1 MAVLDSR
8 YTKKVC
14 SKTWLKCFL
23 ESLSSEELNIIKHE
37 RSGIIFKFGN
47 RKICLSTER
56 ITIPI
61 VNAGKNVFL
70 TTEVSKYKIQC
81 YAKIQWKRQISTQ
94 ISQVIK

>member
-1 MAVLDSR
+1 MQIKEETNITLTGKYIETLKGETVKYGCFRL
-8 YTKKVC
+8 
-14 SKTWLKCFL
+14 KTWLKCFL

-47 RKICLSTER
+47 RKICLSNER

-81 YAKIQWKRQISTQ
+81 
-94 ISQVIK
+94 